1 MASAPDISSMMPKN
15 EPSKVEQAQQR
26 MGAER
31 SEWATRVLVGDP
43 NDGYKNPGV
52 AALLSHEID
61 QMYSPQRLVRER
73 GKMNV
78 GLQQQFSGAKTLR
91 DMALSGETGSGVGR
105 NALRTQYSGLAAARE
120 QGATGVQTKA
130 RAMQEKART
139 GFVKM
144 GEGITDNVTTAYNN
158 LAQLESSRAQT
169 LMQKAQSDAER
180 SLRTQT
186 GLMELGAG
194 ALGFVASAASGTLAS
209 KGTDS
214 KTGQTTYGYGDAKNS
229 DGFLSNFGRNLGTG
243 LSGGAAGIYRK

>member
-1 MASAPDISSMMPKN
+1 MASAPDLSSMTPKN

-61 QMYSPQRLVRER
+61 QMYSPQRLIRER

-105 NALRTQYSGLAAARE
+105 NAMRTQFSGLAAARE

-130 RAMQEKART
+130 KAMQEKART
-139 GFVKM
+139 GFVKL
-144 GEGITDNVTTAYNN
+144 GEGMADNVTTAYGN
-158 LAQLESSRAQT
+158 LAQLESQRAKT
-169 LMQKAQSDAER
+169 LMDKAESEAKM
-180 SLRTQT
+180 SLEAQA
-186 GLMELGAG
+186 GAMKLGAG
-194 ALGFVASAASGTLAS
+194 LLGSATSAGVRTIADGGGLSDFGLNLA
-209 KGTDS
+209 
-214 KTGQTTYGYGDAKNS
+214 
-229 DGFLSNFGRNLGTG
+229 DGFT
-243 LSGGAAGIYRK
+243 GGALSRIGTRR